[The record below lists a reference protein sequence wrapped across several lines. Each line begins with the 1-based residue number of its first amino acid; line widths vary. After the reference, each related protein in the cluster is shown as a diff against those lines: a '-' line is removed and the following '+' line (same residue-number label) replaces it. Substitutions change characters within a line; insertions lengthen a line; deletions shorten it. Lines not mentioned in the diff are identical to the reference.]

1 MTKPE
6 KKTWQGVRAEVQRRI
21 RTRAWK
27 PGDAI
32 PFEADLAREF
42 GCARATVNRAL
53 RDLAEAGLLE
63 RKRRSGTRVA
73 LHPTGRA
80 VLDIPLIR
88 KEVEAAGQRY
98 DYELLARSGSPAPPH
113 VAKGMERRDAP
124 HLVHVVALHRADGRP
139 HVLED
144 RWIDPETV
152 PDAAAADFHA
162 KSPNEWLLENVPF
175 TRSELS
181 IHALSVD
188 PQTAELLDVAPG
200 AAILALDRATW
211 LEERPVTFVRLMH
224 DTGHVIRSSITA

>member
-1 MTKPE
+1 MSKLET
-6 KKTWQGVRAEVQRRI
+6 KTWQGVRAEVQRRI
-21 RTRAWK
+21 RSRAWK

-88 KEVEAAGQRY
+88 KEVEAAGQAY
-98 DYELLARSGSPAPPH
+98 GYELLSKALDAAPPH
-113 VAKGMERRDAP
+113 VVAGMERSDAA
-124 HLVHVVALHRADGRP
+124 HLVHVVALHRADERP

-144 RWIDPETV
+144 RWIDPASV
-152 PDAAAADFHA
+152 PDAATADFST

-175 TRSELS
+175 TRSELA
-181 IHALSVD
+181 IRALPAD
-188 PQTAELLDVAPG
+188 PDTAGSLDVAEG
-200 AAILALDRATW
+200 TAILTLDRATW
-211 LEERPVTFVRLMH
+211 LEGRPVTFVRLLH
-224 DTGHVIRSSITA
+224 GADHVIRSSVTA